1 MLDEHGTIS
10 PELLRRLMV
19 AYGDVD
25 RRDRAEVGSVLL
37 YAMPTILARLDA
49 LAPLEAAAARVREAQ
64 VPIKEAADAHR
75 AASSKEERDSAY
87 SKCVSAYHK
96 SLDHERALLALVRGE
111 R

>member
-25 RRDRAEVGSVLL
+25 RADRAEIGSVLL
-37 YAMPTILARLDA
+37 YAMPAILARLDA
-49 LAPLEAAAARVREAQ
+49 LAPLEATASVYGTAFAKWTAAH
-64 VPIKEAADAHR
+64 AATPLR
-75 AASSKEERDSAY
+75 GSSCTRPTGT
-87 SKCVSAYHK
+87 
-96 SLDHERALLALVRGE
+96 RTR